1 MADER
6 IVLIT
11 GGNSGIGY
19 ASARLFKDRNY
30 RVVISGRDPAK
41 VKSAAERIGCD
52 FVIADL
58 MDLNGLAAL
67 AGQFPEG
74 LDVLVNNGGTAAFIP
89 IEMHTPELFDQ
100 FVYTNVRAPLFL
112 SQYLLPALEKRSGVI
127 INVSSVIVES
137 GKPNGSLYAVSKGA
151 VDAMVRS
158 LALEFAPRGVRIN
171 AVAPGPIETPIFDKM
186 GAPKELVAAK
196 LAEQIEM
203 TPLKRLGSP
212 EEVAAVILA
221 QSEATYVTGS
231 IWKVDGGIDAQ

>member
-1 MADER
+1 MADEK

-19 ASARLFKDRNY
+19 ATAKMFKDRNY
-30 RVVISGRDPAK
+30 RVVISGRDP
-41 VKSAAERIGCD
+41 VRVESAAEQIGCD

-58 MDLNGLAAL
+58 TDLNGLAAL
-67 AGQFPEG
+67 AERFPEG
-74 LDVLVNNGGTAAFIP
+74 LDVLVNNGGTATFVP

-127 INVSSVIVES
+127 VNVSSVIVES
-137 GKPNGSLYAVSKGA
+137 GKPGGSLYAVSKGA
-151 VDAMVRS
+151 IDAMVRS
-158 LALEFAPRGVRIN
+158 LALEFAPRGVRVN
-171 AVAPGPIETPIFDKM
+171 AVSPGPIETPIFDKM
-186 GAPKELVAAK
+186 GAPKEMIEAK
-196 LAEQIEM
+196 LAEQIEV
-203 TPLKRLGSP
+203 TPLKRLGTP

-221 QSEATYVTGS
+221 QAEASYVTGS